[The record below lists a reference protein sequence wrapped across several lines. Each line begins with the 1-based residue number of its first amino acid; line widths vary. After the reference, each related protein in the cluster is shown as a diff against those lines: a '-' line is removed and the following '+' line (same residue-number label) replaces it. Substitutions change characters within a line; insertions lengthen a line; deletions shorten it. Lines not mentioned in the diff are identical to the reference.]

1 MVKKWNERKIF
12 SFSEDPDGF
21 FIHLLHHYAIETNG
35 ESSGEVR
42 AQNCHV
48 RLVVQQLA
56 LFLRTGQRSELPSA
70 DCVADGGACCHLHV
84 KAGPDNAEYAAL
96 SHRLVDIA
104 GVTGR

>member
-1 MVKKWNERKIF
+1 MVKKWTERKIF
-12 SFSEDPDGF
+12 LLFELPARF
-21 FIHLLHHYAIETNG
+21 LKHLLHHNAIETNG
-35 ESSGEVR
+35 ESCGEVR

-56 LFLRTGQRSELPSA
+56 LFLRTGHRSELPSA

-84 KAGPDNAEYAAL
+84 EAGATDAEDAAL
-96 SHRLVDIA
+96 SHRLVDVA